1 MSCLWLQAQISYVK
15 KIILVLNAICSSF
28 PDSQLDLLLKTIQ
41 NFYEEPT
48 GKIEQSK
55 TQAEVYI
62 SRLLKSNEINGI
74 RMVRINKREI
84 CKD

>member
-1 MSCLWLQAQISYVK
+1 MPFA
-15 KIILVLNAICSSF
+15 ASF
-28 PDSQLDLLLKTIQ
+28 PDSQLDCLLLKTIQ

-48 GKIEQSK
+48 GKVEQSK

-62 SRLLKSNEINGI
+62 SRFLKSNEINGI
-74 RMVRINKREI
+74 RMVRINKREL